1 MALPSQSGRVTPSA
15 RSHMSRRRR
24 SRVGVLAKWVIV
36 AAGIAGLG
44 WLGLTYL
51 PGGPRE
57 AQADPS
63 TLDPAESA
71 RAAPSGPA
79 VSPTTARQEP
89 TTDAPAEPVVRI
101 AMDQG
106 IIEKPTPEPPTRGAN
121 PAVQPTG
128 GGHPALAMADA
139 RMRENDVI
147 GARDVLNAALQDAG
161 TAESVKADIRTRMQA
176 INDDLL
182 FSPKVHARE
191 PHTRAY
197 VVAGGDSLVR
207 IASREQL
214 QVHPKLIARVNRLS
228 RPDIIFEG
236 QRLKL
241 VKGPFH
247 AVVHK
252 GAYRLDLYVGPAG
265 EPQSWTYVRSF
276 RVGLG
281 EGDSTPIGEF
291 IVRRNSKLENPA
303 WVNPRTGEKFDANDP
318 KNPIGEHWIG
328 LDGVGEHAVHTG
340 YGLHGTIEPDSVGQM
355 RSMGCVRLLGP
366 DIEFVY
372 ELMEEGV
379 SQVSIRP

>member
-15 RSHMSRRRR
+15 RSHMSRRRK
-24 SRVGVLAKWVIV
+24 SRVGILARWVVV
-36 AAGIAGLG
+36 AAVVAGLG
-44 WLGLTYL
+44 WLGLTYW

-57 AQADPS
+57 AQADP
-63 TLDPAESA
+63 THVDRGEPA
-71 RAAPSGPA
+71 RASGPA
-79 VSPTTARQEP
+79 PAATETTSPASSSTQTPTEP
-89 TTDAPAEPVVRI
+89 LVRI
-101 AMDQG
+101 SMDQG
-106 IIEKPTPEPPTRGAN
+106 VIEKPSPEPPRKETA

-128 GGHPALAMADA
+128 GDHPALANAEA
-139 RMRENDVI
+139 LLRENNLI
-147 GARDVLNAALQDAG
+147 GARDVLNAALFDPG
-161 TAESVKADIRTRMQA
+161 TSEGVKANIRTRMQA

-182 FSPKVHARE
+182 FSPKVYAKE
-191 PHTRAY
+191 PHTKAY

-207 IASREQL
+207 ITSREQL
-214 QVHPKLIARVNRLS
+214 RTHPKLIARVNRLA
-228 RPDIIFEG
+228 RPDVIFEG

-241 VKGPFH
+241 VNGPFH

-252 GAYRLDLYVGPAG
+252 GAYRLDLYIGPAG

-318 KNPIGEHWIG
+318 RNPIGEHWIG
-328 LDGVGEHAVHTG
+328 LDGVGEFAVHTG

-355 RSMGCVRLLGP
+355 RSMGCVRMLGP

-379 SQVSIRP
+379 SHVSIRP